1 MIERI
6 IPRFGRV
13 FFDRNTIVRA
23 ALRAYVET
31 ALHGIARYEFPAY
44 DWVEWKGNLE
54 RGALSHVRNWD
65 AYVVVAWT
73 ETGVVAL
80 AFDGWGPIQHR
91 TLPPDAVTGGPDDVR
106 WALSGLPDALEP
118 ALVLATSTL
127 GVGCDH
133 GERSVGGGFWIHGDR
148 MGGRLFED
156 PENCAAHWLIAWGL
170 LHKGR
175 LLPLCC
181 EANFLRPGKVVVN
194 HARPQDAPAH
204 AIIDAVVDRR
214 LKGLTEFTPA
224 ELETLLHPA
233 LDSNQV
239 LGVQRTL
246 QEIGIT
252 WPGSPNLG
260 SWTPQRWLNSFTAQE
275 YVGPPYLTQYFGPIL
290 FNRNAIV
297 RAALRAYVER
307 ILAPLD
313 PLARHVLTACVVP
326 KWTGNIQRG
335 AFFNGD
341 GCGNYDVVAWTDAG
355 VVGLAYKRGAMPIEQ
370 PGGALP
376 GLPAELL
383 PALESAA
390 GLLDV
395 GAHGEKLASIGFWL
409 HGDRT
414 GGTLFDDP
422 TLPGAGR
429 LVAWGRLERIVPWGT
444 LDETGKGRLPL
455 SGDRDLAALAI
466 MLARTLA
473 FPIHALIDA
482 VTDRAIQGPTELL
495 SDELATL
502 FPTPIDPDERHRA
515 QSMLEKAGVTWRSSH
530 TSPPGPLSNTAAL
543 PLRGEG
549 SRGSE
554 ISRCHPLGLLTFNRD
569 AIVRAAFRAYVERT
583 LANLDPRRC
592 HPIPPECGDMWTG
605 DLQRGALSGFTTVAW
620 TEAGVVG
627 LRNEYAPGPT
637 KWLPEDT
644 VTRDPDEVRRAVPDL
659 PDELGPAFEMAF
671 GLFKEEFSP
680 RLPISPVGFWLHGA
694 RVGGSLFDT
703 PNARGVWSLANWGR
717 VGRGRLLPAYPHNG
731 HTITHEAFQA
741 YAPFLA
747 VVDAVVER
755 ALKGPTELTLDELAT
770 LFPLP
775 PLPGPALPYQRKLQE
790 VGITWPGA

>member
-1 MIERI
+1 M
-6 IPRFGRV
+6 
-13 FFDRNTIVRA
+13 
-23 ALRAYVET
+23 
-31 ALHGIARYEFPAY
+31 
-44 DWVEWKGNLE
+44 
-54 RGALSHVRNWD
+54 
-65 AYVVVAWT
+65 
-73 ETGVVAL
+73 
-80 AFDGWGPIQHR
+80 
-91 TLPPDAVTGGPDDVR
+91 
-106 WALSGLPDALEP
+106 
-118 ALVLATSTL
+118 LATSIL
-127 GVGCDH
+127 RASGPH
-133 GERSVGGGFWIHGDR
+133 GERDAGVGFWLYGDGLGGTLFEKPTDLGANR
-148 MGGRLFED
+148 LAMWGLLRGGRLRYPCDDKETV
-156 PENCAAHWLIAWGL
+156 AAVAEWAC
-170 LHKGR
+170 K
-175 LLPLCC
+175 
-181 EANFLRPGKVVVN
+181 EAPV
-194 HARPQDAPAH
+194 HAT
-204 AIIDAVVDRR
+204 IDAVVERR
-214 LKGLTEFTPA
+214 LKGPTEFTPT
-224 ELETLLHPA
+224 ELEA
-233 LDSNQV
+233 LGLAASMSEHLVYAQ
-239 LGVQRTL
+239 LML
-246 QEIGIT
+246 QEVGIT
-252 WPGSPNLG
+252 WPGSPNLPLA
-260 SWTPQRWLNSFTAQE
+260 TPQPRLNPFTDKPFLRPEHA
-275 YVGPPYLTQYFGPIL
+275 YLIECFGPIL
-290 FNRNAIV
+290 FNRDAIV
-297 RAALRAYVER
+297 RAALRAYVEC

-326 KWTGNIQRG
+326 KWTGNLQRG

-341 GCGNYDVVAWTDAG
+341 GCGNYDVVAWTEAG
-355 VVGLAYKRGAMPIEQ
+355 IVGLVYKRSATAIEQ
-370 PGGALP
+370 LGAALP
-376 GLPAELL
+376 GLPDELL
-383 PALESAA
+383 PALDMAA
-390 GLLDV
+390 ELLEA
-395 GAHGEKLASIGFWL
+395 GAHGEKLATIGFWL

-473 FPIHALIDA
+473 LPIHAVIDA
-482 VTDRAIQGPTELL
+482 VTDRALKGPTELL
-495 SDELATL
+495 PDELATL
-502 FPTPIDPDERHRA
+502 FPTPIDANQQHRA
-515 QSMLEKAGVTWRSSH
+515 QSMLKKAGISWSPSH
-530 TSPPGPLSNTAAL
+530 ASPPGPLSHTAAL

-554 ISRCHPLGLLTFNRD
+554 IARCHSLGLLTFNRD

-583 LANLDPRRC
+583 FAYLDPRQC
-592 HPIPPECGDMWTG
+592 HPIPPDCGNMWTG

-703 PNARGVWSLANWGR
+703 PDARGVWSLANWGR

-770 LFPLP
+770 LFPRP

-790 VGITWPGA
+790 VGITWPDSPELRTVPPFA